1 MSKPSRHVSVT
12 FMLLSVTFCVC
23 IIVSNLVE
31 IKTVEIG
38 KLFSVTAGMF
48 VFPISYILNDCIVEV
63 YGFAKARMV
72 IWLGFAMNLLVALL
86 LQLAILL
93 PGSEEW
99 HGQAAMEMIYG
110 AVPRIFIASFIA
122 FLCGSM
128 VNAYVMSR
136 LKHADPEKGSRLRHS
151 FSFRA
156 MLSTF
161 FGEGVDSLIFFPIAF
176 AGVLSWGLIGRLILV
191 QTLLKTL
198 YELIILPVTVRV
210 VRLLMRHEGDLDTSK
225 PASYKWWNFKDLD

>member
-99 HGQAAMEMIYG
+99 HGQAAMEKRVR
-110 AVPRIFIASFIA
+110 ACATA
-122 FLCGSM
+122 FRSAPC
-128 VNAYVMSR
+128 SR
-136 LKHADPEKGSRLRHS
+136 RSSARVSTRSS
-151 FSFRA
+151 FSR
-156 MLSTF
+156 
-161 FGEGVDSLIFFPIAF
+161 
-176 AGVLSWGLIGRLILV
+176 
-191 QTLLKTL
+191 
-198 YELIILPVTVRV
+198 
-210 VRLLMRHEGDLDTSK
+210 
-225 PASYKWWNFKDLD
+225 